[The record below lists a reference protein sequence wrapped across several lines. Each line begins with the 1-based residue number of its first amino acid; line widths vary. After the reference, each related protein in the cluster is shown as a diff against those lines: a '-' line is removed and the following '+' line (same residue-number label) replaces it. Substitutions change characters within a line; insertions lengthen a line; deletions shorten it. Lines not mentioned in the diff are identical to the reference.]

1 MKHPSLPGKLYI
13 RTPILRSRCTRFVK
27 ARADETRRDQPI
39 PTQTDGLVQTL
50 VAAATGVLRLGQ
62 FGQTAEN
69 VRQEA
74 CSDHGVLA
82 PGDIDGLLAY
92 IREDFDKRAYFIT
105 GEISDAIYDSN
116 CYFADPTVKFSGL
129 AKWKGN
135 LKLLVP
141 FLVEPEIQL
150 TKLESQQQGAQQAPR
165 LQAHW
170 TLQTYLKLPWRPF
183 INVIGATEY
192 SLNAEANQI
201 VRHIESWN
209 ITPLQAIKQ
218 IFTPAASRS
227 R

>member
-1 MKHPSLPGKLYI
+1 MLP
-13 RTPILRSRCTRFVK
+13 SRCTRSVK
-27 ARADETRRDQPI
+27 ARADGTRRDQPI
-39 PTQTDGLVQTL
+39 PSQTDGLIQTL
-50 VAAATGVLRLGQ
+50 VGAATGVLRLGQ
-62 FGQTAEN
+62 LGQTAEDL
-69 VRQEA
+69 RQQA
-74 CSDHGVLA
+74 CSDHSVLA
-82 PGDIDGLLAY
+82 PGDIDGLLAC

-105 GEISDAIYDSN
+105 GDISDAIYDSN
-116 CYFADPTVKFSGL
+116 CYFADPTVRFSGL
-129 AKWKGN
+129 TKWKGN

-150 TKLESQQQGAQQAPR
+150 TRLESQQGAQLVPL
-165 LQAHW
+165 LQAEW

-218 IFTPAASRS
+218 IFTPAASQAR
-227 R
+227 

>member
-1 MKHPSLPGKLYI
+1 M
-13 RTPILRSRCTRFVK
+13 RTSRCISFVTAK
-27 ARADETRRDQPI
+27 ADRTRRDQPI
-39 PTQTDGLVQTL
+39 FIQTDGLVQTL

-62 FGQTAEN
+62 LGQTAEDL
-69 VRQEA
+69 RQDA
-74 CSDHGVLA
+74 CSGPGVLA

-92 IREDFDKRAYFIT
+92 IREDFGKRAYFIT
-105 GEISDAIYDSN
+105 GDISDAIYDSN
-116 CYFADPTVKFSGL
+116 CYFADPTVRFSGL

-141 FLVEPEIQL
+141 FLIEPKIQL
-150 TKLESQQQGAQQAPR
+150 TKLESQEQGAQQAPL

-183 INVIGATEY
+183 IDVIGATEY

>member
-1 MKHPSLPGKLYI
+1 MLP
-13 RTPILRSRCTRFVK
+13 SRCTRSVK
-27 ARADETRRDQPI
+27 ARADGTRRDQPI
-39 PTQTDGLVQTL
+39 PSQTDGLIQTL
-50 VAAATGVLRLGQ
+50 VGAATGVLRLGQ
-62 FGQTAEN
+62 LGQTAEDL
-69 VRQEA
+69 RQQA
-74 CSDHGVLA
+74 CSDHSVLA
-82 PGDIDGLLAY
+82 PGDIDGLLAC

-105 GEISDAIYDSN
+105 
-116 CYFADPTVKFSGL
+116 DPTVRFSGL
-129 AKWKGN
+129 TKWKGN

-150 TKLESQQQGAQQAPR
+150 TRLESQQGAQLVPL
-165 LQAHW
+165 LQAEW

-218 IFTPAASRS
+218 IFTPAASQAR
-227 R
+227 

>member
-1 MKHPSLPGKLYI
+1 MKQSSLPGKLLN
-13 RTPILRSRCTRFVK
+13 RASMLPSRCTRSVK
-27 ARADETRRDQPI
+27 ARADGTRRDQPI
-39 PTQTDGLVQTL
+39 PSQTDGLIQTL
-50 VAAATGVLRLGQ
+50 VGAATGVLRLGQ
-62 FGQTAEN
+62 L
-69 VRQEA
+69 
-74 CSDHGVLA
+74 GVLA
-82 PGDIDGLLAY
+82 PGDIDGLLAC

-105 GEISDAIYDSN
+105 
-116 CYFADPTVKFSGL
+116 DPTVRFSGL
-129 AKWKGN
+129 TKWKGN

-150 TKLESQQQGAQQAPR
+150 TRLESQQGAQLVPL
-165 LQAHW
+165 LQAEW

-218 IFTPAASRS
+218 IFTPAASQAR
-227 R
+227 